1 MNARGCAF
9 YFGVRQLAAALSFG
23 RGMGG
28 VASHA
33 VHSGGPST
41 GSGQA
46 SLRTPKF
53 AIASYHA
60 RVLEDIEASSNHR
73 FAPDQLRVRRLGI
86 DTHQEPVVYMRADCS
101 ICRSEGFGA
110 QSRVYL
116 KINGHGIIA
125 TLNIVHGELIAA
137 GEVGLSEAAWRL
149 LSPREGDLAQFSHP
163 APVASMSALR
173 AKIYGHALSAPDLNA
188 IIRDVV
194 DGRYADVHLAAFITA
209 CSGDHLSVAET
220 IDLTRAMVSA
230 GRQMSWPR
238 SPVLDKHSVGG
249 LPGNRTTPLV
259 VAIVAANGLCMPKTS
274 SRAITSPAGTADT
287 METLA
292 PVALSLDQMR
302 TVVEKEGGCIIWGGA
317 ADLSPADD
325 ILIRVERALDIDSEG
340 QLVASVLSK
349 KLAAGSTHVVIDMPV
364 GPTAKVRSAEAAS
377 RLSAILEAVAAGV
390 GLKLRVALSDG
401 THPVGRG
408 IGPALEAGDVL
419 AVLQCRPD
427 APDDLEERAC
437 VLAGHLLEIGGKA
450 KAGEGE
456 KLARATLQ
464 DGRAWKKF
472 QAICEAQGG
481 MRTPPLAPHTHTIL
495 SSRRR
500 LIAGADN
507 RKLARIAKLA
517 GAPQAHA
524 AGIMLHV
531 KMGQTVEVGQPLVTI
546 HAQTPG
552 ELAYALEYA
561 RSNHVFMTVEEQ
573 E

>member
-1 MNARGCAF
+1 MYLKRPGKP
-9 YFGVRQLAAALSFG
+9 G
-23 RGMGG
+23 RFHGRSNGDAPSSRSYD
-28 VASHA
+28 VA
-33 VHSGGPST
+33 
-41 GSGQA
+41 
-46 SLRTPKF
+46 
-53 AIASYHA
+53 
-60 RVLEDIEASSNHR
+60 VLEDIEASANHR
-73 FAPDQLRVRRLGI
+73 FAAEKLRVRRLGI
-86 DTHQEPVVYMRADCS
+86 DTHQEPVVYLRADCS

-110 QSRVYL
+110 QSRVYVRT
-116 KINGHGIIA
+116 NSHGIIA
-125 TLNIVHGELIAA
+125 TLNIVHGELIAP

-149 LSPREGDLAQFSHP
+149 LNCRDDDLAQFSHP
-163 APVASMSALR
+163 APVESMSALR
-173 AKIYGHALSAPDLNA
+173 AKIYGHELGAEDLKA

-220 IDLTRAMVSA
+220 IELTRAMVAA
-230 GRQMSWPR
+230 GRQIQWPR
-238 SPVLDKHSVGG
+238 KPVLDKHSVGG
-249 LPGNRTTPLV
+249 LPGNRTTPII

-292 PVALSLDQMR
+292 PVALSMNQMR
-302 TVVEKEGGCIIWGGA
+302 AVVEREGGCVVWGGS

-349 KLAAGSTHVVIDMPV
+349 KIAAGSTHVVIDMPV
-364 GPTAKVRSAEAAS
+364 GPTAKVRSESAAS
-377 RLSAILEAVAAGV
+377 RLSGLIEAVATGV
-390 GLKLRVALSDG
+390 GLTVRIARSDG

-408 IGPALEAGDVL
+408 IGPALEAADVL
-419 AVLQCRPD
+419 AVLRCDKD
-427 APDDLEERAC
+427 APDDLAARAC

-450 KAGEGE
+450 GLGEGE
-456 KLARATLQ
+456 LLARATLN

-472 QAICEAQGG
+472 LAICEAQGG
-481 MRTPPLAPHTHTIL
+481 MRTPPVAPHTHTIV

-517 GAPQAHA
+517 GAPQAKA
-524 AGIMLHV
+524 AGIALHV
-531 KMGQTVEVGQPLVTI
+531 KMGQSVEPGQPLITI

-561 RSNHVFMTVEEQ
+561 RHNHVFMTVEEQ
-573 E
+573 T